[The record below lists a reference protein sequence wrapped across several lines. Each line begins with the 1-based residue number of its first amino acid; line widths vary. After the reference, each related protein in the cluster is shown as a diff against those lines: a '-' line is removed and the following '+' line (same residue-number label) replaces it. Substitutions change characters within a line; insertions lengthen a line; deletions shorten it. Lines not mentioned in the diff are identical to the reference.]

1 MISFFTTWWAL
12 VWIISV
18 SNSEAASPC
27 NILPATVELI
37 NQWEAAARWCRP
49 MVGEETD
56 SVDAVFTMFSLSRT
70 PAGEH
75 EWGGR
80 AGLRWSNDNYTMGGK
95 PGPLVGWQKYYEDS
109 VFNKFSP
116 FQCLR
121 LTWFFFQ
128 RDNFIFDSPWLIF
141 DPSLGVPVTQLIAF
155 TIF

>member
-1 MISFFTTWWAL
+1 MKNIKNAL

-75 EWGGR
+75 ELGGQSW
-80 AGLRWSNDNYTMGGK
+80 AG
-95 PGPLVGWQKYYEDS
+95 VE
-109 VFNKFSP
+109 
-116 FQCLR
+116 
-121 LTWFFFQ
+121 
-128 RDNFIFDSPWLIF
+128 
-141 DPSLGVPVTQLIAF
+141 
-155 TIF
+155 